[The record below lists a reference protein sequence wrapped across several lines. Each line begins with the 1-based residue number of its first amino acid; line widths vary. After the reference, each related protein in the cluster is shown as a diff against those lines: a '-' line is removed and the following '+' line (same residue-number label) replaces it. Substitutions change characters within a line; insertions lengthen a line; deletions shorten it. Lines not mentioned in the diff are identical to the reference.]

1 AVPGDPVCPRHLD
14 GIARAEWRKM
24 VALLS
29 ELGVLSKT
37 DGSALAIYCSAHS
50 QWRRAEEQMRAKGMI
65 IDTAR
70 GGAMTSPYYR
80 IARDAQAL
88 CLKMLIEIGMT
99 PMSRTRIKANP
110 EQVADDLGRFLESA
124 APRERLDGAADRG
137 NDLDAF
143 RAPQ

>member
-1 AVPGDPVCPRHLD
+1 MKGRKPQSNVLKIANGTRKSRLNPREAQAVPGDPVCPRHLD

-70 GGAMTSPYYR
+70 GGR
-80 IARDAQAL
+80 
-88 CLKMLIEIGMT
+88 
-99 PMSRTRIKANP
+99 
-110 EQVADDLGRFLESA
+110 
-124 APRERLDGAADRG
+124 
-137 NDLDAF
+137 
-143 RAPQ
+143 